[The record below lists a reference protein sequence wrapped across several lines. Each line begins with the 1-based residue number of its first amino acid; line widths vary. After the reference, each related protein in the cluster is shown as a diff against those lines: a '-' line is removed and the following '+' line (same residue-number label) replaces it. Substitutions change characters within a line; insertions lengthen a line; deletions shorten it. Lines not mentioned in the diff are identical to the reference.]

1 MYRKE
6 AVEKAGGYQHF
17 YLFED
22 YYLWARMLLLGVEAR
37 NLPDT
42 LLYMRAGT
50 GTVSYTHLHVINY
63 LLFKALSG
71 IDTVSQW
78 IAWVTAIRIIT
89 VFSGVNHSKVSIAL
103 KQDGITVIRKR
114 DKMNF

>member
-1 MYRKE
+1 MKFPNDFIRRTD
-6 AVEKAGGYQHF
+6 VVTM
-17 YLFED
+17 
-22 YYLWARMLLLGVEAR
+22 RMCSKIKIKVILC
-37 NLPDT
+37 DT
-42 LLYMRAGT
+42 N
-50 GTVSYTHLHVINY
+50 TVHIINY

-71 IDTVSQW
+71 IDIVSQW

-114 DKMNF
+114 NKMNF